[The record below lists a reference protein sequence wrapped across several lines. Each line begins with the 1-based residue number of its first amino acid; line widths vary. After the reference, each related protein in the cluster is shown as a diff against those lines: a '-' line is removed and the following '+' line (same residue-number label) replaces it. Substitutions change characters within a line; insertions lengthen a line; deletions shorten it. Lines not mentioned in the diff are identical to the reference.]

1 MHNRQIRA
9 QSFER
14 ADGLWEIDA
23 ELLYTKAYDF
33 NRRSGA
39 VHRAG
44 QPFHHLHLR
53 ITFDDDF
60 VIHQAVAVFDS
71 APFGEYCSAIEPD
84 YEALVGMSLIKGF
97 RQSVKARFARTAGC
111 SHMSELAG
119 VLPTVA
125 MQTMASRRK
134 AATGVDESTQR
145 PFQLEGCHSLRL
157 DGPVVKEFH
166 PQWYRAPNTARA
178 DSNEATEAT
187 EATIISKPSR
197 TAKSHGEDAGSID
210 RFADKNVKNA
220 VSN

>member
-9 QSFER
+9 QSYER
-14 ADGLWEIDA
+14 DDGLWEIDA
-23 ELLYTKAYDF
+23 ELIDSKAYDF

-39 VHRAG
+39 VHCAG

-60 VIHQAVAVFDS
+60 VVQQAVAVFDT
-71 APFGEYCSAIEPD
+71 APFNEYCRAIEPD
-84 YEALVGMSLIKGF
+84 YEALVGMNLIKGF

-134 AATGVDESTQR
+134 SAAGAEQTTKR
-145 PFQLEGCHSLRL
+145 PFQLEGCHALRL

-166 PQWYRAPNTARA
+166 PKWYTGSDVKRAERPE
-178 DSNEATEAT
+178 SE
-187 EATIISKPSR
+187 
-197 TAKSHGEDAGSID
+197 
-210 RFADKNVKNA
+210 
-220 VSN
+220 

>member
-9 QSFER
+9 QSYER
-14 ADGLWEIDA
+14 EDGLWEIDA
-23 ELLYTKAYDF
+23 ELIDTKAYDF

-60 VIHQAVAVFDS
+60 VVQQAVAVFDT
-71 APFGEYCSAIEPD
+71 APFNEYCRAIEPD
-84 YEALVGMSLIKGF
+84 YEALVGMNLIKGF

-134 AATGVDESTQR
+134 SAAGAEQATRR
-145 PFQLEGCHSLRL
+145 PFQLEGCHALRL

-166 PQWYRAPNTARA
+166 PKWYTGSDVKRAEL
-178 DSNEATEAT
+178 SESE
-187 EATIISKPSR
+187 
-197 TAKSHGEDAGSID
+197 
-210 RFADKNVKNA
+210 
-220 VSN
+220 